1 MWAWLDGAGRS
12 GAVRGRGV
20 AGGGRGRGGGGGP
33 GAGREAAAAAGPW
46 PGPGTSWA
54 WPPSCCSPAPS
65 TPWRPSES
73 SRRLGGDPHPRGWGP
88 VTAPARLGP
97 GAGPTV
103 LLGDPLGPPPRSTP
117 SPTQGPGGGPGA
129 APGRAT
135 VQAEPQDLP
144 SAPQFG
150 GLPLHWGGAGLGCG
164 VPHRDWGCCLG
175 VQLLVMGE
183 GMGGWAV
190 RPGGAG
196 GPQPSCA
203 CCWGVRVS
211 RCGCCAWPWG
221 AGEEPCECPKSQ
233 VGSGSSPLVGGA
245 PPEHPGVLPAL
256 AVRMRMVFP
265 RGAPAR
271 QTCQAGS
278 SRCRR
283 TDAWTSAGFCRVAR
297 VQLAPML
304 QQAEVLGWGS

>member
-103 LLGDPLGPPPRSTP
+103 LLGDPLGPPPRGTP
-117 SPTQGPGGGPGA
+117 SPTQGPGGALGLPQAGPRSRQSPRTCPVLPSSGGCHCTGGGRAWAVGCPIGTGA
-129 APGRAT
+129 A
-135 VQAEPQDLP
+135 
-144 SAPQFG
+144 
-150 GLPLHWGGAGLGCG
+150 
-164 VPHRDWGCCLG
+164 
-175 VQLLVMGE
+175 
-183 GMGGWAV
+183 
-190 RPGGAG
+190 
-196 GPQPSCA
+196 
-203 CCWGVRVS
+203 
-211 RCGCCAWPWG
+211 AW
-221 AGEEPCECPKSQ
+221 
-233 VGSGSSPLVGGA
+233 GSS
-245 PPEHPGVLPAL
+245 
-256 AVRMRMVFP
+256 
-265 RGAPAR
+265 
-271 QTCQAGS
+271 S
-278 SRCRR
+278 
-283 TDAWTSAGFCRVAR
+283 W
-297 VQLAPML
+297 
-304 QQAEVLGWGS
+304 